1 MLPQGKHSHCN
12 IWVLLLMSELYLVYS
27 AIWEYYI
34 LPFHLFK
41 FGVHT
46 CRAGEPL
53 SSLVSLLLA
62 RRLPHGHSSS
72 LLAVSGREQLS
83 VASRAEPRS
92 HGLLI
97 STWTRYCY
105 HEHLPNQVL
114 DEIFVL
120 LSTKICAVR
129 RKLRW
134 MSTLPT
140 TWTWLT
146 SMTRSTCSTK
156 VAACSACWQCKFEIP
171 KYNSLHVCRDRPYL
185 SLELELFCFVW
196 PGEWRPTVILICSV
210 GWLMMVTPVC

>member
-1 MLPQGKHSHCN
+1 MTMTNRYNRFELTLQMVTWITVLNALEMFQLWGGMLPQGKQSHCN
-12 IWVLLLMSELYLVYS
+12 IWVLQLMSELYLVYS

-97 STWTRYCY
+97 STWTRYGTIMNTC
-105 HEHLPNQVL
+105 QIKCWMK
-114 DEIFVL
+114 IFVL
-120 LSTKICAVR
+120 RSTKICAVC

-134 MSTLPT
+134 TSTLPT

-146 SMTRSTCSTK
+146 STKLSTCCTT
-156 VAACSACWQCKFEIP
+156 VAVCVVCWQCKFEIP
-171 KYNSLHVCRDRPYL
+171 KQSRLHICR
-185 SLELELFCFVW
+185 
-196 PGEWRPTVILICSV
+196 
-210 GWLMMVTPVC
+210 

>member
-114 DEIFVL
+114 DENFCSPLNQNLCCLQEIKVDEYITHNMNLADINEAFHLLHDGGCLRCVL
-120 LSTKICAVR
+120 AMQI
-129 RKLRW
+129 W
-134 MSTLPT
+134 
-140 TWTWLT
+140 
-146 SMTRSTCSTK
+146 
-156 VAACSACWQCKFEIP
+156 
-171 KYNSLHVCRDRPYL
+171 NS
-185 SLELELFCFVW
+185 
-196 PGEWRPTVILICSV
+196 
-210 GWLMMVTPVC
+210 

>member
-1 MLPQGKHSHCN
+1 MLPQGKHPHCN

-83 VASRAEPRS
+83 VASRAELRS

-97 STWTRYCY
+97 STWTRYGTIMNTCQIKCWMKF
-105 HEHLPNQVL
+105 LFSAQPKIVL
-114 DEIFVL
+114 
-120 LSTKICAVR
+120 
-129 RKLRW
+129 
-134 MSTLPT
+134 
-140 TWTWLT
+140 
-146 SMTRSTCSTK
+146 
-156 VAACSACWQCKFEIP
+156 SAG
-171 KYNSLHVCRDRPYL
+171 N
-185 SLELELFCFVW
+185 
-196 PGEWRPTVILICSV
+196 
-210 GWLMMVTPVC
+210 